1 MMMKSVLFLF
11 HSNSDYLI
19 EHLQDFIF
27 YGVYALLSLL
37 LAVPAWFVV
46 MAGMKNA
53 SEKKRLLVATLV
65 AVLVATLADVFFL
78 CFLGDMISGFVY
90 DVLLSNIIFT
100 SF

>member
-46 MAGMKNA
+46 YGWH
-53 SEKKRLLVATLV
+53 EKGKRKKET
-65 AVLVATLADVFFL
+65 FGGH
-78 CFLGDMISGFVY
+78 LGSCACCHLG
-90 DVLLSNIIFT
+90 
-100 SF
+100 

>member
-1 MMMKSVLFLF
+1 MMMKTVFLF

-19 EHLQDFIF
+19 EHLQDYIF

-46 MAGMKNA
+46 YGCMKKA
-53 SEKKRLLVATLV
+53 SKKKRLWLASLV
-65 AVLVATLADVFFL
+65 AVLVSTLADVFFL
-78 CFLGDMISGFVY
+78 CFLGDMINGFVY
-90 DVLLSNIIFT
+90 DVLLSNIIFA

>member
-1 MMMKSVLFLF
+1 MVFMLFCLCFWLF
-11 HSNSDYLI
+11 RR
-19 EHLQDFIF
+19 
-27 YGVYALLSLL
+27 GSL
-37 LAVPAWFVV
+37 F
-46 MAGMKNA
+46 MAGMKKA